1 MTDIENAETGG
12 RNAGGVTRTNLLTA
26 AELAARWQVARSQVY
41 SLTRTGV
48 LPAVRLGKYVRYRL
62 DAIEEFERNGG
73 MHAE

>member
-1 MTDIENAETGG
+1 MTDIENADTGE
-12 RNAGGVTRTNLLTA
+12 RNASGVTRSNLLTA

-41 SLTRTGV
+41 SLRRTGV

>member
-1 MTDIENAETGG
+1 MTDIENADTGE
-12 RNAGGVTRTNLLTA
+12 RNASGVTRSNLLTA

-73 MHAE
+73 MRAE